1 MTANMAVQATAVE
14 RAERVSR
21 AIGREVYV
29 KRDDRTHA
37 VYGGNKIRKLV
48 HLLAHA
54 RSRGATDLVTIG
66 AVGSHHVLATTVH
79 GRAAGFDVH
88 AVLIPQPFTEHVAET
103 VRADLAQH
111 ADLEGTRG
119 AWEVPWRV
127 AMTMLGLR
135 RAGRRPYLIPI
146 GGSSPR
152 GAMGYVEAMRELAAQ
167 VSAGEAPMPD
177 AMVCALGSGGT
188 QAGLLAGLGAT
199 GLTARLVG
207 VRVTDPWMASPFA
220 VAWMARGAARMAG
233 AKVSPRA
240 RDVVIDHGH
249 AGKGYGYPT
258 DEARR
263 ALELFAEDGITLD
276 LTYTAKAA
284 AGLLAR
290 ASAGPAGTVHLFWH
304 TLSSAPMAPL
314 LAGAPDAIPGEIDAL
329 MVR

>member
-1 MTANMAVQATAVE
+1 MERHMVVEATAVE

-48 HLLAHA
+48 HLLSHA

-88 AVLIPQPFTEHVAET
+88 AVLAPQPFTAHVEQT
-103 VRADLAQH
+103 VRADIAQH
-111 ADLEGTRG
+111 AHLVAARG

-127 AMTMLGLR
+127 AATMLALR

-152 GAMGYVEAMRELAAQ
+152 GAMGYVDATRELAAQ
-167 VSAGEAPMPD
+167 VSSGSAPSPD
-177 AMVCALGSGGT
+177 LMVCALGSGGT
-188 QAGLLAGLGAT
+188 HAGLLGGIAAT
-199 GLTARLVG
+199 GLSARMVG
-207 VRVTDPWMASPFA
+207 VRVTDAWMVSRVA

-233 AKVSPRA
+233 SRVSVGARA
-240 RDVVIDHGH
+240 VVIDHGH
-249 AGKGYGYPT
+249 VGKGYGHPT

-263 ALELFAEDGITLD
+263 ALELFAEDGIALD

-284 AGLLAR
+284 AGLLAIAR
-290 ASAGPAGTVHLFWH
+290 EGPARATNLFWH

-314 LAGAPDAIPGEIDAL
+314 LEGAPDGVPGALDAL
-329 MVR
+329 MLR